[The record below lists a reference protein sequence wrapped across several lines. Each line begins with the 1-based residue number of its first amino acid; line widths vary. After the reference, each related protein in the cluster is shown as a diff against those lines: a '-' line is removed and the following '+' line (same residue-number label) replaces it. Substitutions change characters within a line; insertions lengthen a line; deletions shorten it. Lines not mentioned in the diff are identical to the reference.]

1 MKRIKHNDLLP
12 WFTDDHRDLPPAYL
26 KPAARNFLTASSSK
40 PQAPSPEQ
48 RAASVKQQATNR
60 KEKMLEIFIIFT
72 SLFILNMLGVFTVT
86 I

>member
-12 WFTDDHRDLPPAYL
+12 WFTDDHRTLPASYIKKCKEFFGEVQQEVTSG
-26 KPAARNFLTASSSK
+26 KPQASSSK
-40 PQAPSPEQ
+40 QA
-48 RAASVKQQATNR
+48 NR

>member
-1 MKRIKHNDLLP
+1 MIIGLL
-12 WFTDDHRDLPPAYL
+12 PAYL
-26 KPAARNFLTASSSK
+26 SEASCRK
-40 PQAPSPEQ
+40 FFERDKQQAPSCKQ

>member
-26 KPAARNFLTASSSK
+26 KSCQKFFDSLK
-40 PQAPSPEQ
+40 QASPEQ

>member
-26 KPAARNFLTASSSK
+26 KSCQKFFDSLK
-40 PQAPSPEQ
+40 QQAPSPEQ